1 MEVQVSGINAG
12 FENRPHILYASSSSR
27 HPFYRASKA
36 TTPATPTRPLAI
48 MVTAGKAAPEDEA
61 VDVAL
66 DLAPLSADEVLAPIE
81 LATEE
86 AEEATE
92 DAEDLADAATELA
105 DSPTAPVELEEPP
118 DAAPGE

>member
-1 MEVQVSGINAG
+1 
-12 FENRPHILYASSSSR
+12 
-27 HPFYRASKA
+27 
-36 TTPATPTRPLAI
+36 
-48 MVTAGKAAPEDEA
+48 MVTAGKAAPDDEA

-66 DLAPLSADEVLAPIE
+66 DLVPLSADEALAPTE
-81 LATEE
+81 LAAEA

-105 DSPTAPVELEEPP
+105 DSPAAPVELDELP

>member
-1 MEVQVSGINAG
+1 MEVQVPGISAG
-12 FENRPHILYASSSSR
+12 FENRPHILYASPSSL
-27 HPFYRASKA
+27 HPLYRASRA

-48 MVTAGKAAPEDEA
+48 MVTAGKAAAEDEV
-61 VDVAL
+61 VDAAL
-66 DLAPLSADEVLAPIE
+66 DLAPLSVDEALAPTE

-92 DAEDLADAATELA
+92 DAEDWTDAVTELA